1 VFFASV
7 LLEGSAKT
15 WWRFLCQRAGLEL
28 DTLFVWQTFHD
39 QLLDRFR
46 AVNANRHARDQLA
59 NLKQEG
65 SVRTYAQKMQE
76 LAVQIPSVQDDELK
90 DRFIRGLK
98 TRTRMEVTMR
108 DPETF
113 EDAVKLADKF
123 DSLFTPCLAGF
134 GFKQQTPG
142 KSTVDRMPNPIL
154 TRPANPSP
162 SGPVPMEIDAL
173 RRKNVPLT
181 PAERARLMKLGGCF
195 YCRKVAGHIAI
206 NCPDKPFSQVPRV
219 NNVERPEVLPEQ
231 SDLIAL
237 DSGLRSSENSMPQ

>member
-1 VFFASV
+1 
-7 LLEGSAKT
+7 
-15 WWRFLCQRAGLEL
+15 
-28 DTLFVWQTFHD
+28 
-39 QLLDRFR
+39 
-46 AVNANRHARDQLA
+46 
-59 NLKQEG
+59 
-65 SVRTYAQKMQE
+65 
-76 LAVQIPSVQDDELK
+76 VQIPSVQDDELK

-123 DSLFTPCLAGF
+123 DSLFTPGLAGF

-142 KSTVDRMPNPIL
+142 KSTVARMPIPIL
-154 TRPANPSP
+154 PRPANPSP
-162 SGPVPMEIDAL
+162 LGPVPMEIDAL
-173 RRKNVPLT
+173 RRKNAPLT

-206 NCPDKPFSQVPRV
+206 SCPDKPSSQVPRV

-231 SDLIAL
+231 PDLIDL
-237 DSGLRSSENSMPQ
+237 DSELRSSENSMPQ